1 MSVIHTAPAP
11 GAIVPKSQGEGDAI
25 ISKVMWRLIP
35 FIFVCYVVSYLD
47 RINVGFAALTMNQ
60 DLGLTATQFGLGAG
74 LFFLGYFSFEIPS
87 NLMMQRF
94 GARIWIARI
103 MITWGLISIA
113 TAFVVGPKS
122 FALARFLLGLAE
134 AGFTPGI
141 YLYFTS
147 WFPGES
153 RAKATAAFLVGI
165 PVANIIGSP
174 ISGAIMQMD
183 GLWGLKSW
191 QALAGARSRAGRAAR
206 HRLPL
211 RPRRPA
217 VEGIVAPQGRA
228 GLARGAARGG
238 AKDDVGR
245 HGSTLRA
252 AFTNWRVFALAF
264 INFCCIVGSV
274 GIGLWLPQIVK
285 GFGVS
290 SSTVGLITAVPYA
303 VGAVSMIA
311 LGPPGTTQSR
321 NRMPY
326 VIGALMLAAVALA
339 ISVTLDDPLL
349 KMIAITVTIASIL
362 SFQATFW
369 AIPSG
374 FLTGRAAAGGLAL
387 IVSIGNLGGF
397 AGPYLI
403 GLIRDITHNF
413 TMSLLA
419 VAAILLLGSLVMLAL
434 GDPGK
439 AKDVRARRPLTSS
452 RFRIVKL

>member
-1 MSVIHTAPAP
+1 MSTIHAGSNPTVAPTRA
-11 GAIVPKSQGEGDAI
+11 GEYGDAI
-25 ISKVMWRLIP
+25 LSKAMRRLIP

-47 RINVGFAALTMNQ
+47 RINVGFAALTMNR
-60 DLGLTATQFGLGAG
+60 DLGLTPTQFGWGAG

-87 NLMMQRF
+87 NLLMQRF

-103 MITWGLISIA
+103 MITWGLISMA

-122 FALARFLLGLAE
+122 FALARFMLGLAE

-191 QALAGARSRAGRAAR
+191 QALLVLEAV
-206 HRLPL
+206 
-211 RPRRPA
+211 PA
-217 VEGIVAPQGRA
+217 VLLGIACLFLLSDRPSKASWLRQDEKDWLEGQ
-228 GLARGAARGG
+228 LAAEQKTMSA
-238 AKDDVGR
+238 R

-290 SSTVGLITAVPYA
+290 SSTVGLIAAVPYA

-311 LGPPGTTQSR
+311 WARLARRSV

-326 VIGALMLAAVALA
+326 VVGALLLAAVALA
-339 ISVTLDDPLL
+339 VSVTLDDPLM
-349 KMIAITVTIASIL
+349 KMIAITVTVSSIL

-397 AGPYLI
+397 AGPFLI
-403 GLIRDITHNF
+403 GLIRDATHNF

-419 VAAILLLGSLVMLAL
+419 VAAILLVGSLVMLAL
-434 GDPGK
+434 GDPARQTQVGPT
-439 AKDVRARRPLTSS
+439 VR
-452 RFRIVKL
+452 

>member
-1 MSVIHTAPAP
+1 MSTTYAEPGQITRPAP
-11 GAIVPKSQGEGDAI
+11 KSKAEGDAI
-25 ISKVMWRLIP
+25 LSKVMWRLIP

-47 RINVGFAALTMNQ
+47 RINVGFAALTMNK
-60 DLGLTATQFGLGAG
+60 DLGLTATQFGWGAG

-94 GARIWIARI
+94 GARVWIARI
-103 MITWGLISIA
+103 MITWGLISIG
-113 TAFVVGPKS
+113 TAFVVGPTS
-122 FALARFLLGLAE
+122 FAIARFLLGLAE

-165 PVANIIGSP
+165 PVANMIGSP
-174 ISGAIMQMD
+174 ISGAILQMG
-183 GLWGLKSW
+183 GLWDLKSW
-191 QALAGARSRAGRAAR
+191 QALLLLEAA
-206 HRLPL
+206 
-211 RPRRPA
+211 PA
-217 VEGIVAPQGRA
+217 VLLGIACLFVLGDRPSKVNWLRQDEKDWLEAQIHSERSTMS
-228 GLARGAARGG
+228 
-238 AKDDVGR
+238 AK

-274 GIGLWLPQIVK
+274 GIGMWLPQIVK
-285 GFGVS
+285 GFGVTS
-290 SSTVGLITAVPYA
+290 SMVGLITAVPYA
-303 VGAVSMIA
+303 FGAVSMLLWA
-311 LGPPGTTQSR
+311 RLARRSA

-326 VIGALMLAAVALA
+326 VVAALLLAAMALA
-339 ISVTLDDPLL
+339 VSVTLDDPVL
-349 KMIAITVTIASIL
+349 KMIAITVTVASIL

-397 AGPYLI
+397 AGPFLI
-403 GLIRDITHNF
+403 GLIRDATHNF
-413 TMSLLA
+413 TLSLLA
-419 VAAILLLGSLVMLAL
+419 VSAILLLGATAMFLL
-434 GDPGK
+434 GDPSK
-439 AKDVRARRPLTSS
+439 ARSAHPVIR
-452 RFRIVKL
+452 

>member
-1 MSVIHTAPAP
+1 MSTTYEARGQLISAAPTRT
-11 GAIVPKSQGEGDAI
+11 QTEGERV
-25 ISKVMWRLIP
+25 ISKAMWRLIP

-60 DLGLTATQFGLGAG
+60 DLGLTATQFGWGAG

-87 NLMMQRF
+87 NLLMQRF

-103 MITWGLISIA
+103 MITWGLISMA

-165 PVANIIGSP
+165 PIANIIGSP
-174 ISGAIMQMD
+174 ISGAIMQM
-183 GLWGLKSW
+183 GGVWGMKSW
-191 QALAGARSRAGRAAR
+191 QALLVLEA
-206 HRLPL
+206 L
-211 RPRRPA
+211 PA
-217 VEGIVAPQGRA
+217 VVLGIACLFVLGDRPSRVTWLRQDEKDWLEAE
-228 GLARGAARGG
+228 LAAEQKTLAA
-238 AKDDVGR
+238 R
-245 HGSTLRA
+245 HGSTLRGA
-252 AFTNWRVFALAF
+252 LTNWRVFALAF

-290 SSTVGLITAVPYA
+290 ASTVGLITAVPYA
-303 VGAVSMIA
+303 VGAVSMVLWA
-311 LGPPGTTQSR
+311 RLARRSP

-326 VIGALMLAAVALA
+326 VVGALALAAVALTV
-339 ISVTLDDPLL
+339 SVTLDDPLQ
-349 KMIAITVTIASIL
+349 KMVAITVTVASIL

-397 AGPYLI
+397 AGPFLI
-403 GLIRDITHNF
+403 GLIRDVTHGF
-413 TMSLLA
+413 TYPLLT
-419 VAAILLLGSLVMLAL
+419 VAAILLLGTTAMLLL
-434 GDPGK
+434 GDP
-439 AKDVRARRPLTSS
+439 ARQKPATGR
-452 RFRIVKL
+452 

>member
-1 MSVIHTAPAP
+1 MSVIYTAPAP
-11 GAIVPKSQGEGDAI
+11 GAIVAKSQGEGDAI

-35 FIFVCYVVSYLD
+35 FIFACYVVSYLD
-47 RINVGFAALTMNQ
+47 RINVGFAALTMNH
-60 DLGLTATQFGLGAG
+60 DLGLTATQFGWGAG

-183 GLWGLKSW
+183 GLWGLQSW
-191 QALAGARSRAGRAAR
+191 QALLVLEAAPAVLLGIACLFVLGDRPSKVSWLRKDEQDWLEDQLAAEQKTMSAR
-206 HRLPL
+206 H
-211 RPRRPA
+211 
-217 VEGIVAPQGRA
+217 GN
-228 GLARGAARGG
+228 
-238 AKDDVGR
+238 
-245 HGSTLRA
+245 TLHA

-303 VGAVSMIA
+303 VGAVSMLLWA
-311 LGPPGTTQSR
+311 RLARRSP
-321 NRMPY
+321 NRLPY
-326 VIGALMLAAVALA
+326 VIGALTLAAVALA

-397 AGPYLI
+397 AGPFLI
-403 GLIRDITHNF
+403 GLIREATHNF
-413 TMSLLA
+413 TLSLLA
-419 VAAILLLGSLVMLAL
+419 VAAILLLGAMCMFLL
-434 GDPGK
+434 GDP
-439 AKDVRARRPLTSS
+439 ARQQSAPL
-452 RFRIVKL
+452 VAA

>member
-1 MSVIHTAPAP
+1 MSTIHAASNPTVAPTRA
-11 GAIVPKSQGEGDAI
+11 GAYGDAI
-25 ISKVMWRLIP
+25 LSKAMRRLIP

-47 RINVGFAALTMNQ
+47 RINVGFAALTMNR
-60 DLGLTATQFGLGAG
+60 DLGLTPTQFGWGAG

-87 NLMMQRF
+87 NLLMQRF

-103 MITWGLISIA
+103 MITWGLISMA

-122 FALARFLLGLAE
+122 FALARFMLGLAE

-191 QALAGARSRAGRAAR
+191 QALLVLEAVPAVLLGVACLFVLSD
-206 HRLPL
+206 
-211 RPRRPA
+211 RPA
-217 VEGIVAPQGRA
+217 KASWLRQDEKDWLEAQ
-228 GLARGAARGG
+228 LAAEQKTMSA
-238 AKDDVGR
+238 R

-290 SSTVGLITAVPYA
+290 SSTVGLIAAAPYA
-303 VGAVSMIA
+303 VGAVCMIA
-311 LGPPGTTQSR
+311 WARLARRSV

-326 VIGALMLAAVALA
+326 VVGALVLAAVALA
-339 ISVTLDDPLL
+339 TSVTLDDPLM
-349 KMIAITVTIASIL
+349 KMIAITITVASIL

-397 AGPYLI
+397 AGPFLI
-403 GLIRDITHNF
+403 GLIRDATHNF

-419 VAAILLLGSLVMLAL
+419 VAAILLVGSLVMLAL
-434 GDPGK
+434 GDP
-439 AKDVRARRPLTSS
+439 ARRTQVGPTV
-452 RFRIVKL
+452 R